1 MAGVVEW
8 QGEKVFRT
16 RFAELLDTALKVRAR
31 ALQTSW
37 PVPMAAAGDT
47 CPLPLKLQAE
57 ERNMCPHIEVQFV
70 PWGAGAIE
78 GLTPLQHVQF
88 ALTLPHPACEAS
100 VIDPAV
106 QEAIDFELALPT
118 PDVDAFRQERL
129 ERLIFIAAQLEM
141 EQSVWSEGAPP
152 TLQPV
157 VRRIHGPLWKML
169 LHAID
174 VQAEA
179 FLRALQQG
187 FPLVGVLPE
196 CEGSASA
203 AYPSFPLSVQ
213 ELRANRDALNQK
225 VVSSL
230 GELPH
235 SSDIL
240 EQTLEDSQE
249 GFMSPPR
256 LLVPSDLR
264 TKSLTRRIPV
274 REERASGWRTRVV
287 DHETESGINSATAP
301 VDKIQHHSLD
311 SLVVLLQR
319 FMSAGVEAHM
329 WKRDISKAFRRVPIQ
344 ADHHDL
350 AWTVWKSH
358 GQIWV
363 SQHFGMPFGTIS
375 AVYGW
380 HRVGHMLWLILVR
393 FFLAPANRYV
403 DDYFGA
409 SRSGVTWSSGRI
421 LSVLSRLLGFP
432 TDHSKDADATWEMVV
447 LGASVQVSWKQQQI
461 FTHVSHDKAQKYR
474 ALLQHMLDC
483 QELAGRE
490 KPPKWQ
496 GDWGSQ

>member
-1 MAGVVEW
+1 M
-8 QGEKVFRT
+8 FRT
-16 RFAELLDTALKVRAR
+16 RLAQTYPPLLGVRFAELLDTALKVRAR

-37 PVPMAAAGDT
+37 PVPTAAAGDT

-179 FLRALQQG
+179 FLHALQQG

-213 ELRANRDALNQK
+213 ELRANREALNQK

-249 GFMSPPR
+249 GFMSSPR

-264 TKSLTRRIPV
+264 AKSLTRRIPV

-301 VDKIQHHSLD
+301 LDKIQHHSLD

-319 FMSAGVEAHM
+319 FMSAGVEAHT
-329 WKRDISKAFRRVPIQ
+329 KRSV
-344 ADHHDL
+344 
-350 AWTVWKSH
+350 
-358 GQIWV
+358 V
-363 SQHFGMPFGTIS
+363 S
-375 AVYGW
+375 
-380 HRVGHMLWLILVR
+380 
-393 FFLAPANRYV
+393 
-403 DDYFGA
+403 
-409 SRSGVTWSSGRI
+409 
-421 LSVLSRLLGFP
+421 LSRLTIMIWPGRCGSLMGKYGCRSTSACCLEP
-432 TDHSKDADATWEMVV
+432 SQLSMGGTGWATCC
-447 LGASVQVSWKQQQI
+447 G
-461 FTHVSHDKAQKYR
+461 
-474 ALLQHMLDC
+474 
-483 QELAGRE
+483 
-490 KPPKWQ
+490 
-496 GDWGSQ
+496 